1 MGNRIIIAFVIISGL
16 FALSSSR
23 AENELTLEAAIGVA
37 SEEKPFTSDWSGSV
51 GPGGLLAREFAFK
64 ATYHENQYLYS
75 LSFGFFDDY
84 DEARTWL
91 FSPLDLGGP
100 PVSIRKVNYIRP
112 TVKLSVDFIK
122 LEMGVVF
129 FRSDIDSF
137 DYVFN
142 ESIFPNDRKSRPVF
156 EFGFGEDNLHLYIG
170 FLNSFPVASTGV
182 FEMGII
188 GRNKGI
194 YDHKVFMAGTDY
206 QEIAVGY
213 RGEFRIYKKIA
224 VTPGF
229 SLGGKHGDNVY
240 MMTIGIKSLL
250 DL

>member
-64 ATYHENQYLYS
+64 ATYHENQYLNYS

-122 LEMGVVF
+122 LEMGSCFFGLILTVSIMCLMRVYSRTTVNPVRFSNSDLEKIICTYISVF
-129 FRSDIDSF
+129 
-137 DYVFN
+137 
-142 ESIFPNDRKSRPVF
+142 
-156 EFGFGEDNLHLYIG
+156 
-170 FLNSFPVASTGV
+170 
-182 FEMGII
+182 
-188 GRNKGI
+188 
-194 YDHKVFMAGTDY
+194 
-206 QEIAVGY
+206 
-213 RGEFRIYKKIA
+213 
-224 VTPGF
+224 
-229 SLGGKHGDNVY
+229 
-240 MMTIGIKSLL
+240 
-250 DL
+250 